1 MSLSNE
7 CLMWAVHVPAHG
19 ECRNVQ
25 HARVAAG
32 RLCCRLRSPG
42 SSAFM
47 PLRGWPAGASRADRA
62 DMHVC
67 LRMAEQTPHLSKYH
81 HMPRQ
86 AHRGGRVFDPAGPKY
101 ARYPAASQSTTARS
115 GTSTGCAP
123 DPAGPKD
130 STSSRPAS
138 CHCSKTWF
146 QYPTQPDQAHTAGC
160 APGPAGLNTPGP
172 PPASAARTAAR

>member
-101 ARYPAASQSTTARS
+101 ARYPASKPKYHSQIRNLHRLRAR
-115 GTSTGCAP
+115 
-123 DPAGPKD
+123 
-130 STSSRPAS
+130 SSRPQGL
-138 CHCSKTWF
+138 HVIKTSE
-146 QYPTQPDQAHTAGC
+146 
-160 APGPAGLNTPGP
+160 L
-172 PPASAARTAAR
+172 SL

>member
-86 AHRGGRVFDPAGPKY
+86 AHRGGRAFDPAGPKY
-101 ARYPAASQSTTARS
+101 ARYPTSKLKYHSQIRNLNR
-115 GTSTGCAP
+115 P
-123 DPAGPKD
+123 R
-130 STSSRPAS
+130 SRPQGL
-138 CHCSKTWF
+138 HVLKDHKTSE
-146 QYPTQPDQAHTAGC
+146 
-160 APGPAGLNTPGP
+160 L
-172 PPASAARTAAR
+172 SL